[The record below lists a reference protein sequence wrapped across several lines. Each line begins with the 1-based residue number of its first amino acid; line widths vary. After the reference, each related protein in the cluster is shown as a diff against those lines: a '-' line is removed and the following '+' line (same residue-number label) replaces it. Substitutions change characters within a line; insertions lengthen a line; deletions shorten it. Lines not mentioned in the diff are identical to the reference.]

1 MDQFDQQMMEHY
13 PTLLVDSHHGRYL
26 PQVFAEQFNNLM
38 WGMEDFD
45 PDYQTVLKGPDEE
58 FYWECWDAIL
68 SKANFVHPVTKVK
81 YVLHSGECGDLFM
94 VKENSGIN
102 DFTVYFY

>member
-1 MDQFDQQMMEHY
+1 MTELEQKTMEQY
-13 PTLLVDSHHGRYL
+13 PTLLVDGHHGQYV
-26 PQVFAEQFNNLM
+26 PQVFAEQYNNLM

-58 FYWECWDAIL
+58 FYWECWEAVL
-68 SKANFVHPVTKVK
+68 NKANFVHPITKVK
-81 YVLHSGECGDLFM
+81 YVLSPGEDGDLFM